1 MGRNLSAK
9 CKQCRR
15 EGSKLFLKGE
25 RCNSSKCAMVK
36 RNYIPG
42 VHGIK
47 LGRGARLT
55 GYGTQLR
62 EKQKAK
68 RTYRILEK
76 QFQGYYHKA
85 IIRRGNTVDH
95 LFGLLEMRLD
105 NVVFRAGF
113 CDSRDFARQVI
124 RHGHVLVNGQ
134 KVDIPSFQLKIK
146 DKLTIKP
153 TSLKKAQ
160 FQDFGEKIKNKQV
173 PDWLAVDVKE
183 LNAMVIDTPSLA
195 RNEPSFD
202 LKQVIEFYSR

>member
-15 EGSKLFLKGE
+15 EGAKLFLKGE

-42 VHGIK
+42 VHGVK
-47 LGRGARLT
+47 LGRGSRLT

-76 QFQGYYHKA
+76 QFQGYYQKA
-85 IIRRGNTVDH
+85 IVKKGNTADY

-113 CDSRDFARQVI
+113 CDSRDLARQII
-124 RHGHVLVNGQ
+124 RHGHVLVNGK
-134 KVDIPSFQLKIK
+134 KVNIPSYQLKIK

-153 TSLKKAQ
+153 TSLKKTQ
-160 FQDFGEKIKNKQV
+160 FLELGEKIKNKQV
-173 PDWLAVDVKE
+173 PDWLNVEAKE
-183 LNAMVIDTPSLA
+183 LSATVIDIPSLA
-195 RNEPSFD
+195 KNEPSFD